1 MTTVYMS
8 DKAPKFPL
16 PFSHAIRVGDMVYV
30 AGQVGVDPATLVPLD
45 GIRRQTEQ
53 CIRNIEVI
61 LEEAGLTLDHI
72 VKINTH
78 LASMDDQE
86 AYNDVYAAMIKAPYP
101 TRMTVSS
108 GLGPFLIE
116 MEATAYA
123 GSKRGE
129 AGGSDET
136 LARAAR

>member
-1 MTTVYMS
+1 MTTIYTS

-16 PFSHAIRVGDMVYV
+16 PFSHAIRAGEMVYV
-30 AGQVGVDPATLVPLD
+30 AGQVGVDPETLEPLD
-45 GIRRQTEQ
+45 GIRKQTEQ

-61 LEEAGLTLDHI
+61 LQEAGLTLDHI
-72 VKINTH
+72 IRINTH
-78 LASMDDQE
+78 LATMEDQA
-86 AYNDVYAAMIKAPYP
+86 AYNEVYAEMISAPYP
-101 TRMTVSS
+101 VRMTVSS

-129 AGGSDET
+129 VEN
-136 LARAAR
+136 R